1 MAGDELCQSRFSAQ
15 LSRSCVY
22 LASSRVLSCQSCLLT
37 LDSVAL
43 GRVSDLKA
51 CPPRPAMLMQIRM
64 ISEPQRIGGGPQPG
78 RLAAAMDVFGCA
90 IRSNRHPLP
99 RAP

>member
-1 MAGDELCQSRFSAQ
+1 
-15 LSRSCVY
+15 
-22 LASSRVLSCQSCLLT
+22 
-37 LDSVAL
+37 
-43 GRVSDLKA
+43 
-51 CPPRPAMLMQIRM
+51 M

-99 RAP
+99 RAPQPD